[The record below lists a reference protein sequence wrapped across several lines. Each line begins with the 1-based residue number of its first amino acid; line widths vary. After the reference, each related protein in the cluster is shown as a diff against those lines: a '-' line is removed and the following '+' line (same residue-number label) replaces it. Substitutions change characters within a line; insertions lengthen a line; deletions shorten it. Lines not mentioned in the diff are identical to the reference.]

1 MEDGVDK
8 VRKTHNKI
16 NQLND
21 EELTAQVGLSIP
33 LSRKEMNSKQPCLST
48 CLHSAKNFSPLY
60 RG

>member
-21 EELTAQVGLSIP
+21 EELTAQVGVSIP
-33 LSRKEMNSKQPCLST
+33 LSRKEMN
-48 CLHSAKNFSPLY
+48 F
-60 RG
+60 